1 MKKTVLSIISAALC
15 AALLLTGC
23 QTEVETKIE
32 RPAVLD
38 VKNSTTIAVMPFKGS
53 AEMAKLLDDGTYNVN
68 MYRNIDGLTS
78 NPLKVDD
85 EQRIMTAI
93 TEALINDFEKT
104 GRFTVVPS
112 RNVMQAEA
120 AGKKAPA
127 DLVITGGLTYF
138 GSALQSEQRQTT
150 DKKGGN
156 VRRTPYYWRDIT
168 LAVVYSVL
176 ETKTNTL
183 LENREAKYTLSSEPT
198 PERSFVPEAADMAI
212 SKVKE
217 LSKSIV
223 KDFLPYTE
231 DIALTLLF
239 HKDTTMKTASTNA
252 QLGKIDLAIEQF
264 QRIYDN
270 KGYFEAGYNIAV
282 LYQALGNPEE
292 AYERMSE
299 VYGRFKNDKAKRALI
314 ILEQEI
320 ASKNK
325 LQTQKTSL

>member
-15 AALLLTGC
+15 AALIFTGC

-38 VKNSTTIAVMPFKGS
+38 VKNSTTVAVMPFKGS

-68 MYRNIDGLTS
+68 LYRNIDGLTS

-85 EQRIMTAI
+85 EQRVMAAI
-93 TEALINDFEKT
+93 TDALINDFEKT

-112 RNVMQAEA
+112 RQVTQAEA

-138 GSALQSEQRQTT
+138 GTALQKEQRQTT

-156 VRRTPYYWRDIT
+156 VRHTTYYWRDIT
-168 LAVVYSVL
+168 VSVVYSVL

-183 LENREAKYTLSSEPT
+183 LDNREAKYTVSSEPT

-231 DIALTLLF
+231 DVALTLLF

-264 QRIYDN
+264 QRIYEN
-270 KGYFEAGYNIAV
+270 KGYFEAGYNKAV
-282 LYQALGNPEE
+282 LLQANGELEE
-292 AYERMSE
+292 AYALMKE
-299 VYGRFKNDKAKRALI
+299 VYARFNDDKAKRALAV
-314 ILEQEI
+314 LEQEI
-320 ASKNK
+320 SSKDK
-325 LQTQKTSL
+325 LKTQVQ

>member
-15 AALLLTGC
+15 AALIFTGC

-38 VKNSTTIAVMPFKGS
+38 VKNSTTVAVMPFKGS

-68 MYRNIDGLTS
+68 LYRNIDGLTS

-85 EQRIMTAI
+85 EQRVMAAI
-93 TEALINDFEKT
+93 TDALINDFEKT

-112 RNVMQAEA
+112 RQVTQAEA

-138 GSALQSEQRQTT
+138 GTALQKEQRQTT

-156 VRRTPYYWRDIT
+156 VRHTTYYWRDIT
-168 LAVVYSVL
+168 LSVVYSVL

-183 LENREAKYTLSSEPT
+183 LDNREAKYTLSSEPT
-198 PERSFVPEAADMAI
+198 PERSFVPEATDMAI

-231 DIALTLLF
+231 DVALSLLF

-270 KGYFEAGYNIAV
+270 KGYFEAGYNKAV
-282 LYQALGNPEE
+282 LLQANGELEE
-292 AYERMSE
+292 AYALMKE
-299 VYGRFKNDKAKRALI
+299 VYARFNDDKAKRALAV
-314 ILEQEI
+314 LEQEI
-320 ASKNK
+320 SSKDK
-325 LQTQKTSL
+325 LKTQKR

>member
-15 AALLLTGC
+15 AALIFTGC

-38 VKNSTTIAVMPFKGS
+38 VKNSTTVAVMPFKGS

-68 MYRNIDGLTS
+68 LYRNIDGLTS

-85 EQRIMTAI
+85 EQRVMAAI
-93 TEALINDFEKT
+93 TDALINDFEKT

-112 RNVMQAEA
+112 RQVTQAEA

-138 GSALQSEQRQTT
+138 GTALQKEQRQTT

-156 VRRTPYYWRDIT
+156 VRHTTYYWRDIT
-168 LAVVYSVL
+168 VSVVYSVL

-183 LENREAKYTLSSEPT
+183 LDNREAKYTVSSEPT
-198 PERSFVPEAADMAI
+198 PERGFVPEAADMAI
-212 SKVKE
+212 DKVKE

-231 DIALTLLF
+231 DVALTLLF

-282 LYQALGNPEE
+282 LLQANGELEE
-292 AYERMSE
+292 AYALMKE
-299 VYGRFKNDKAKRALI
+299 VYARFNDDKAKRALAV
-314 ILEQEI
+314 LEQEI
-320 ASKNK
+320 SSKDK
-325 LQTQKTSL
+325 LKTQKR

>member
-1 MKKTVLSIISAALC
+1 MKKTILSIISAALC
-15 AALLLTGC
+15 AALIFTGC

-38 VKNSTTIAVMPFKGS
+38 VKNSTTVAVMPFKGS
-53 AEMAKLLDDGTYNVN
+53 AEMAKLLDDGSYNVN
-68 MYRNIDGLTS
+68 LYRNIDGLTS

-85 EQRIMTAI
+85 EQRVMAAI
-93 TEALINDFEKT
+93 TDALINDFEKT

-112 RNVMQAEA
+112 RQVTQAEA
-120 AGKKAPA
+120 AGKKEPA

-138 GSALQSEQRQTT
+138 GTALQKEQRQTT

-156 VRRTPYYWRDIT
+156 VRHTTYYWRDIT
-168 LAVVYSVL
+168 VSVVYSVL

-183 LENREAKYTLSSEPT
+183 LDNREAKYTLSSEPT

-231 DIALTLLF
+231 DVALTLLF

-264 QRIYDN
+264 QRIYEN
-270 KGYFEAGYNIAV
+270 KGYFEAGYNKAV
-282 LYQALGNPEE
+282 LLQANGELEE
-292 AYERMSE
+292 AYALMKE
-299 VYGRFKNDKAKRALI
+299 VYARFNNDKAKKALTV
-314 ILEQEI
+314 LEREI
-320 ASKNK
+320 SSKDK
-325 LQTQKTSL
+325 LKTQVQ

>member
-15 AALLLTGC
+15 AALIFTGC

-38 VKNSTTIAVMPFKGS
+38 VKNSTTVAVMPFKGS

-68 MYRNIDGLTS
+68 LYRNIDGLTS

-85 EQRIMTAI
+85 EQRVMTAI
-93 TEALINDFEKT
+93 TDALINDFEKT

-112 RNVMQAEA
+112 RQVTQAEA

-138 GSALQSEQRQTT
+138 GTALQKEQRQTT

-156 VRRTPYYWRDIT
+156 VRHTTYYWRDIT
-168 LAVVYSVL
+168 VSVVYSVL

-183 LENREAKYTLSSEPT
+183 LDNREAKYTVSSEPT

-231 DIALTLLF
+231 DVALTLLF

-264 QRIYDN
+264 QRIYEN
-270 KGYFEAGYNIAV
+270 KGYFEAGYNKAV
-282 LYQALGNPEE
+282 LLQANGELEE
-292 AYERMSE
+292 AYALMKE
-299 VYGRFKNDKAKRALI
+299 VYARFNDDKAKRALAV
-314 ILEQEI
+314 LEQEI
-320 ASKNK
+320 SSKDK
-325 LQTQKTSL
+325 LKTQVQ

>member
-1 MKKTVLSIISAALC
+1 MKKQILLSILC
-15 AALLLTGC
+15 AVVFLLTAC
-23 QTEVETKIE
+23 QTEVDTKVE

-38 VKNSTTIAVMPFKGS
+38 VKDSTTVAVMPFKGTT
-53 AEMAKLLDDGTYNVN
+53 EMAKILDDGTYNVQL
-68 MYRNIDGLTS
+68 YRNIDGLTS
-78 NPLKVDD
+78 NPLKLDD
-85 EQRIMTAI
+85 EERIASAM
-93 TEALINDFEKT
+93 TEALISNFEKT
-104 GRFTVVPS
+104 GRFSIVPS
-112 RNVMQAEA
+112 RNVNQAMA
-120 AGKKAPA
+120 ANTKPPA
-127 DLVITGGLTYF
+127 DLIVTGGLTYF
-138 GSALQSEQRQTT
+138 GTALQNEQRQTT

-156 VRRTPYYWRDIT
+156 VRRTTYYWRDIT
-168 LAVVYSVL
+168 LVVMYSVY

-183 LENREAKYTLSSEPT
+183 LDNREVKYTLSSEPT

-212 SKVKE
+212 NQVKE
-217 LSKSIV
+217 LSRLIV
-223 KDFLPYTE
+223 KDFIPYTE
-231 DIALTLLF
+231 EVSLTLLF

-282 LYQALGNPEE
+282 LLQALGQPEE
-292 AYERMSE
+292 AYKRMSE
-299 VYGRFKNDKAKRALI
+299 VYERFRNDKAKRALI

>member
-15 AALLLTGC
+15 AALIFTGC

-38 VKNSTTIAVMPFKGS
+38 VKNSTTVAVMPFKGS

-68 MYRNIDGLTS
+68 LYRNIDGLTS

-85 EQRIMTAI
+85 EQRVMAAI
-93 TEALINDFEKT
+93 TDALINDFEKT

-112 RNVMQAEA
+112 RQVTQAEA

-138 GSALQSEQRQTT
+138 GTALQKEQRQTT

-156 VRRTPYYWRDIT
+156 VRHTTYYWRDIT
-168 LAVVYSVL
+168 VSVVYSVL

-183 LENREAKYTLSSEPT
+183 LDNREAKYSLSSEPT

-231 DIALTLLF
+231 DVALTLLF

-252 QLGKIDLAIEQF
+252 QLGKIDLAIEQY
-264 QRIYDN
+264 QRIYEN
-270 KGYFEAGYNIAV
+270 KGYFEAGYNKAV
-282 LYQALGNPEE
+282 LLQANGELEE
-292 AYERMSE
+292 AYALMKE
-299 VYGRFKNDKAKRALI
+299 VYARFNDDKAKRALAV
-314 ILEQEI
+314 LEQEI
-320 ASKNK
+320 SSKDK
-325 LQTQKTSL
+325 LKTQKR

>member
-15 AALLLTGC
+15 VALLLTGC

-32 RPAVLD
+32 RPAALD
-38 VKNSTTIAVMPFKGS
+38 VKNSTTVAVMPFKGS

-68 MYRNIDGLTS
+68 LYRNIDSLTS

-85 EQRIMTAI
+85 EQRVMTAI

-104 GRFTVVPS
+104 GRFTIVPS

-138 GSALQSEQRQTT
+138 GTALQSEQRQTT

-156 VRRTPYYWRDIT
+156 ARRTTYYWRDIT
-168 LAVVYSVL
+168 LAVAYSVL

-231 DIALTLLF
+231 DVALTLLF

-270 KGYFEAGYNIAV
+270 KGYFEAGYNKAV
-282 LYQALGNPEE
+282 LLQAQGELDK
-292 AYERMSE
+292 AYALMQE
-299 VYGRFKNDKAKRALI
+299 VYRRFNNDKAKRALTV
-314 ILEQEI
+314 LEREI
-320 ASKNK
+320 SSKDK
-325 LQTQKTSL
+325 LNTQKR